1 MLYLA
6 RTNKGDYDVQMYMRN
21 HYSRPMGFVGR
32 QIIYKVMYN
41 DTVFGAIA
49 GSSATLHLPNRIS
62 FLAENGF
69 ENVPL
74 TNIVNN
80 SFFHVE
86 GPYPERNFVKKTLK
100 LFRKRISFDWVVT
113 YHSAV
118 IMFET
123 LVEPPRLGTCYL
135 RDTWTNGGMTR
146 GKTCKRIGNL
156 GSKWKETY
164 SGQRVWDTSGELKPK
179 HVFYRMNKEYGYLSS
194 FTRLTSRKDF
204 KQS

>member
-32 QIIYKVMYN
+32 Q
-41 DTVFGAIA
+41 
-49 GSSATLHLPNRIS
+49 
-62 FLAENGF
+62 
-69 ENVPL
+69 
-74 TNIVNN
+74 
-80 SFFHVE
+80 
-86 GPYPERNFVKKTLK
+86 
-100 LFRKRISFDWVVT
+100 
-113 YHSAV
+113 
-118 IMFET
+118 
-123 LVEPPRLGTCYL
+123 
-135 RDTWTNGGMTR
+135 
-146 GKTCKRIGNL
+146 L

-179 HVFYRMNKEYGYLSS
+179 HVFYRMNKEYGDLSS